1 MELWKVCRAVNNA
14 VRLDMLRVIS
24 QSPCCELNVLQTGDF
39 VRLQKAASS
48 QYLKQLAAAGFLAVK
63 RNGRYVVCSCSDSLG
78 TQAGEIYEALKV
90 VFPKSSM
97 QEWTDGVIEKINAFS
112 HYVRIRILNLLQKDG
127 PIGFEQ
133 LLVKTELTP
142 KTLRRQIGVLIS
154 AGFIEP
160 GTNSGTEIREYR
172 LAVPCDPLSKALI
185 KCLKQGHSLQTVSM
199 RDE

>member
-1 MELWKVCRAVNNA
+1 M
-14 VRLDMLRVIS
+14 
-24 QSPCCELNVLQTGDF
+24 
-39 VRLQKAASS
+39 
-48 QYLKQLAAAGFLAVK
+48 
-63 RNGRYVVCSCSDSLG
+63 VCSCSDSQG

-90 VFPKSSM
+90 TFPKSAM
-97 QEWTDGVIEKINAFS
+97 QEWTDGAIEKINAFS

-133 LLVKTELTP
+133 LLVKTMLTP

-160 GTNSGTEIREYR
+160 GTNSGTEIREYS
-172 LAVPCDPLSKALI
+172 LAEPCDPLSKALI
-185 KCLKQGHSLQTVSM
+185 KCLKQDHSLQTVSI